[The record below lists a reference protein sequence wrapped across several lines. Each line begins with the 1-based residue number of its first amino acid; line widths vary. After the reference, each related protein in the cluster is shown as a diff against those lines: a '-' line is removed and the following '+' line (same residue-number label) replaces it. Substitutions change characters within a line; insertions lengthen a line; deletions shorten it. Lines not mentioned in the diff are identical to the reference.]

1 MLLHKVIYH
10 FIQLADRVLG
20 TFGQFAGGALDLPL
34 VLGSGHVPTAP
45 SAAPAAMPTN
55 REPVGL
61 E

>member
-34 VLGSGHVPTAP
+34 VLGAVGT
-45 SAAPAAMPTN
+45 MPTS

>member
-34 VLGSGHVPTAP
+34 VLGSGHGAHGAQRGSASP
-45 SAAPAAMPTN
+45 S